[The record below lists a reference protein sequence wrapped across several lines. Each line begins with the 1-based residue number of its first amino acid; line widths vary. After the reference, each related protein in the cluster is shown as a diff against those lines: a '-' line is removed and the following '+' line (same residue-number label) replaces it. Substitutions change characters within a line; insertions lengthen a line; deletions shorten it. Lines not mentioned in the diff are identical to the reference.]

1 MSETLCDYLTRVT
14 RSRANLLRISS
25 LVNTS
30 SSQQLVYSVAVS
42 RTGGAS
48 RSESVL
54 GSAGNILGV
63 LLATGSGGVSP
74 LGLDGPVVSTHL
86 SSVMGSKT
94 GAGVSS
100 LLSMEVLLA
109 CHSGQTV
116 SLGSATTLC
125 WSSSCLSECE
135 IEMLETEEIG

>member
-1 MSETLCDYLTRVT
+1 MVKTT
-14 RSRANLLRISS
+14 
-25 LVNTS
+25 
-30 SSQQLVYSVAVS
+30 SSQQVVQSVAVS
-42 RTGGAS
+42 GTGSAS
-48 RSESVL
+48 GSESVL
-54 GSAGNILGV
+54 SSTCDILGV
-63 LLATGSGGVSP
+63 LLTTSAGGVSP
-74 LGLDGPVVSTHL
+74 LGLDRPVVSAHL
-86 SSVMGSKT
+86 SSVVSTET
-94 GAGVSS
+94 GAGISS